1 MFSVLESDCL
11 QTNNTENQTFDN
23 AEAFNITEIYTLIY
37 SGLIVKTKVQNNF
50 NEPYID
56 ICYAA

>member
-23 AEAFNITEIYTLIY
+23 AEAFNITEIYTLIPRTAY
-37 SGLIVKTKVQNNF
+37 NTIVT
-50 NEPYID
+50 PG
-56 ICYAA
+56 